1 MEGMSGIYI
10 ELSFLE
16 AFLNFGQ
23 IILVSICFLSDTDS
37 FWKTLENYF
46 RKLRG
51 ATLNTEQTPNN
62 EVFQQNWKICQQFGM
77 HHLNN
82 CRQII
87 GSDRY
92 VNGRL
97 YKDAFY
103 GTTFV
108 NWLIRVGL
116 AADRRDA
123 VKYANMLID
132 GQILRSV
139 NNIVYFHD
147 KEVIYYFV
155 D

>member
-23 IILVSICFLSDTDS
+23 ILLVSVCFLTDTDA
-37 FWKTLENYF
+37 FWKILEAYYH
-46 RKLRG
+46 KLRRKG
-51 ATLNTEQTPNN
+51 RDAEQIMAN
-62 EVFQQNWKICQQFGM
+62 EVLQNQKKICLQFQS
-77 HHLNN
+77 HHLDN
-82 CRQII
+82 CKQII
-87 GSDRY
+87 GSDRH
-92 VNGRL
+92 VNGQL

-116 AADRRDA
+116 ANDRREA
-123 VKYANMLID
+123 VNYANILMD
-132 GQILRSV
+132 GKVLHNV
-139 NNIVYFHD
+139 NDIVYFHD

-155 D
+155 A